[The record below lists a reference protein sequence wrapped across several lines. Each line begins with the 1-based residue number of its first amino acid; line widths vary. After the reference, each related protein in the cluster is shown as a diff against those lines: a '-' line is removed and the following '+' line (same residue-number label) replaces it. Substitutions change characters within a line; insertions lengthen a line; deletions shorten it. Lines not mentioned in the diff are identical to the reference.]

1 MHLSEAVRGVQA
13 CIFALLNFFAT
24 VSQYF
29 TRTRVPLSC
38 LLGTTSRTARR
49 YERSVLVC
57 SGTSRNSIAAL
68 PLLLLLFTST
78 LFSES
83 ATDST
88 ANMKF
93 SAVLPALMTLPLLA
107 SAHFTLDYPTSRG
120 FDENIE
126 PRASDGLTNLT
137 RVGPPNRFDAL
148 LTEFCGGFPTPSSER
163 TPFPLSGSAPVLIDS
178 HHPSAIVGMFLSF
191 DSNPT
196 SFSQFN
202 QTSSGQQYGLLDNF
216 GSITGS
222 GEVRNKFPRPRVVY
236 CWPPADLARAPA
248 QFCFQVDV
256 ASLGVG
262 GLSNGSVATLQ

>member
-1 MHLSEAVRGVQA
+1 
-13 CIFALLNFFAT
+13 
-24 VSQYF
+24 
-29 TRTRVPLSC
+29 
-38 LLGTTSRTARR
+38 
-49 YERSVLVC
+49 
-57 SGTSRNSIAAL
+57 
-68 PLLLLLFTST
+68 
-78 LFSES
+78 
-83 ATDST
+83 
-88 ANMKF
+88 MKF

-178 HHPSAIVGMFLSF
+178 HHPSAIVGMFISF

-222 GEVRNKFPRPRVVY
+222 GEVRNKFPRPRLVS
-236 CWPPADLARAPA
+236 CWPPANLACPRTVLFPSGCRLSRRERIVERIRRDLAVSAMSRSTFFAP
-248 QFCFQVDV
+248 
-256 ASLGVG
+256 
-262 GLSNGSVATLQ
+262 